1 VVVSAV
7 TALALAAVL
16 TLAVDPHCGAATPG
30 SEFAQ
35 RITAI
40 ALHESGGDP
49 LVIGVNADP
58 ARGLTAAVVRSA
70 TTRDAASQ
78 ARRLLA
84 QGRSVDLGLMQINSS
99 QLARHGLTVDAA
111 FDACRNMAAGAEHYA
126 ADVAAI
132 WNLAARR
139 YNTGGI
145 ERGAAY
151 AASVEQVLGRVRE
164 APPRAGAAPRAQA
177 AALPSLAAEPPPCAP
192 AWDSWALAACS
203 HPSSSLEPH
212 K

>member
-1 VVVSAV
+1 MS
-7 TALALAAVL
+7 ALALAAVL
-16 TLAVDPHCGAATPG
+16 SLAVDPHCGAATPR

-40 ALHESGGDP
+40 AIHESGGDP
-49 LVIGVNADP
+49 LLIGVNADP
-58 ARGLTAAVVRSA
+58 SRGLPAAMVRAATAQ
-70 TTRDAASQ
+70 DAARQ
-78 ARRLLA
+78 ARTLLA
-84 QGRSVDLGLMQINSS
+84 QGRSIDLGLMQINSS

-126 ADVAAI
+126 ADVAAV

-139 YNTGGI
+139 YNTGAI

-151 AASVEQVLGRVRE
+151 AASVEQVLARVRE
-164 APPRAGAAPRAQA
+164 APPQAGTRAQV
-177 AALPSLAAEPPPCAP
+177 AALPSPTADPPPCAP
-192 AWDSWALAACS
+192 VWDGWALAACS
-203 HPSSSLEPH
+203 HPSSYVEPH